1 MLCSLHCIRTIHSLF
16 GIVVAVHP
24 RIHNTQHTKH
34 TCACALQCAH
44 IVRSRPA
51 CARVRALVWW
61 SSGSLG
67 LIVVAFT
74 FGIQLNFGCSTCRTH
89 KTENRVCLE
98 SRCVP
103 ISFEN
108 GQRECVCDFD
118 ANACVYECV
127 LIFFCVCLERLVL
140 CVRACVRITCVHD
153 DECMHRRRVWCSRF
167 LLCCIK

>member
-1 MLCSLHCIRTIHSLF
+1 MFPTLHTNHSLF
-16 GIVVAVHP
+16 GIVGAVHP

-108 GQRECVCDFD
+108 GQRECVCEFD
-118 ANACVYECV
+118 ANACVCKFV

-140 CVRACVRITCVHD
+140 CVRAFGLRACTTT
-153 DECMHRRRVWCSRF
+153 SA
-167 LLCCIK
+167 CIAAGFGAVVFCYVV